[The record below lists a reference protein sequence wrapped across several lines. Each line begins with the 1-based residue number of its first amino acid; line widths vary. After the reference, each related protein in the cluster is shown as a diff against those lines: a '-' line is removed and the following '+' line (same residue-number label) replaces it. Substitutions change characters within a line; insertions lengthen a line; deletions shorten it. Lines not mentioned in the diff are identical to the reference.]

1 MTLPR
6 TLAVCIAILLV
17 ASSGAVV
24 RAAAGHPAHPGL
36 AAAVKVPSTTLPPV
50 LADPS
55 TTARV
60 ASTTSSSLAA
70 RAAERAAS
78 HARSGPVQADGAVAG
93 PSNATAPD
101 AAPHQVVL
109 PTPTEASLPAVAA
122 SSPVRT
128 ADALVMLGQPIS
140 PTQLAAVRALHGLS
154 YLETVD
160 TGTVKL
166 GGQPVVAFGVDPG
179 TFRAFTPSASAAS
192 ARLWQYLAG
201 GALVSSYE
209 MATDRKLQLGSEQT
223 IGSATAAT
231 SWARGWLGAFASIGL
246 PGVDLLVAD
255 SYAGDLGLAPA
266 SGLVVSA
273 PNVAGQQ
280 LLNELH
286 GALPG
291 AGVEL
296 LRSSQLGNYAGGSGL
311 GGNQREAIIAAA
323 LSKVGSP
330 YVWGGDGP
338 SVFDCSGL
346 VQWSFA
352 QAGILM
358 PRTAAEQFL
367 TGVHIP
373 LALAQPGDLLF
384 WTYDPNDPGFVDH
397 TAIYLGDGLMV
408 VAPHTGTNVQVVSV
422 PTNEFAGAVQVLL
435 KG

>member
-1 MTLPR
+1 
-6 TLAVCIAILLV
+6 
-17 ASSGAVV
+17 
-24 RAAAGHPAHPGL
+24 
-36 AAAVKVPSTTLPPV
+36 
-50 LADPS
+50 
-55 TTARV
+55 
-60 ASTTSSSLAA
+60 
-70 RAAERAAS
+70 
-78 HARSGPVQADGAVAG
+78 VQADGGVAG
-93 PSNATAPD
+93 PSNAAAPD
-101 AAPHQVVL
+101 AAPRQVVL
-109 PTPTEASLPAVAA
+109 PTPTAASLPAVAA
-122 SSPVRT
+122 RTPVRT
-128 ADALVMLGQPIS
+128 ADALVMLNQPIT
-140 PTQLAAVRALHGLS
+140 PTQLATVRAVRGLS

-160 TGTVKL
+160 AGTVKL
-166 GGQPVVAFGVDPG
+166 AGARVVAFGVDPG
-179 TFRAFTPSASAAS
+179 TFRAFTPAASADS
-192 ARLWQYLAG
+192 ARLWQYLAS

-209 MATDRKLQLGSEQT
+209 MANDRQLQLGSEQT
-223 IGSATAAT
+223 IASATTAK

-266 SGLVVSA
+266 SGLVISA
-273 PNVAGQQ
+273 PNVPGQQ

-296 LRSSQLGNYAGGSGL
+296 LRSNQLSSYAGGAGL
-311 GGNQREAIIAAA
+311 NGNQREAIISSA

-330 YVWGGDGP
+330 YVWGGAGP

-367 TGVHIP
+367 TGVHTP

-422 PTNEFAGAVQVLL
+422 PTGDFAGAVQVLL